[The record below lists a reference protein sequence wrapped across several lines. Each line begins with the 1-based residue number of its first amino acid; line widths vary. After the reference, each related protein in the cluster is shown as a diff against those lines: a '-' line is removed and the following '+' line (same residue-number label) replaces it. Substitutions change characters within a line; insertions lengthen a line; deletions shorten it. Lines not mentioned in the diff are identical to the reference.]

1 MSLTVCTSAITHKN
15 TLEPNFCLNCWKQ
28 RCLILI
34 EKERDVLWLLFTFLL
49 NADIKHFLITI
60 KGQFLTLVLASI
72 MYKLLRLPFLQ
83 KKTGTHGE
91 NYKFQKLPLNDDFL
105 IRVWLYLQ
113 RPSRETCTHTDKA
126 LLWKN
131 EWSLSTVRFFTVL
144 YCLNPCFVLGLHYWL
159 ISLNLAICYPKLLIS
174 PLIQFRTLSLSRL
187 FMNWFRVLI
196 INRSLNW
203 I

>member
-1 MSLTVCTSAITHKN
+1 MHKCDH
-15 TLEPNFCLNCWKQ
+15 TQKYVATQFLLKLLKTEMPDTDW
-28 RCLILI
+28 
-34 EKERDVLWLLFTFLL
+34 EGEVLWLLYIFLWK
-49 NADIKHFLITI
+49 ADIKHFLIIIINLGTI
-60 KGQFLTLVLASI
+60 FHFGACINNVQTSGSAIPPKKLAPMLKI
-72 MYKLLRLPFLQ
+72 I
-83 KKTGTHGE
+83 
-91 NYKFQKLPLNDDFL
+91 YKFQKLPMNDDFL
-105 IRVWLYLQ
+105 IRFWLYLQ

-159 ISLNLAICYPKLLIS
+159 ISLNLVNCYPKLLIS
-174 PLIQFRTLSLSRL
+174 PLIEFRTLSLSRL

>member
-1 MSLTVCTSAITHKN
+1 MITIYIYIF
-15 TLEPNFCLNCWKQ
+15 LWK
-28 RCLILI
+28 
-34 EKERDVLWLLFTFLL
+34 
-49 NADIKHFLITI
+49 ADIKHFLIIIINLGTI
-60 KGQFLTLVLASI
+60 FHFGACINNVQTSESAISPKKKLAPMLKI
-72 MYKLLRLPFLQ
+72 I
-83 KKTGTHGE
+83 
-91 NYKFQKLPLNDDFL
+91 YKFQKLPLNGDFL